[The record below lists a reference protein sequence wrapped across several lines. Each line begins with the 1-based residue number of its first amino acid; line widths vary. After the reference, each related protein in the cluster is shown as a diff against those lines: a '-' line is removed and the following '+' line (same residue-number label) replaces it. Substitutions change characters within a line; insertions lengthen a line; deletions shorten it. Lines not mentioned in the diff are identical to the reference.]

1 MPTPVAYTDL
11 FNVTLDNLAA
21 KLATITG
28 LQVVTDPRNI
38 VPPCVFIDAP
48 SFTGF
53 SRAVFDMSY
62 PVRLLTLGPSN
73 LDAQRSLMNLA
84 AKVVSAQIGVTDGR
98 PTVAIIGGSELP
110 AYDLNINVQAQS

>member
-1 MPTPVAYTDL
+1 MPQNFSDL
-11 FNVTLDNLAA
+11 FNTALTNLTTTLEGV
-21 KLATITG
+21 TG

-38 VPPCVFIDAP
+38 SPPCVFIDAP

-53 SRAVFDMSY
+53 SRAVFTLSY
-62 PVRLLTLGPSN
+62 PVRLLTLGPGN

-84 AKVVSAQIGVTDGR
+84 ALVVSANIGVTDGR
-98 PTVAIIGGSELP
+98 PTIAIIGGSELA

>member
-1 MPTPVAYTDL
+1 MPAPAVYDDL

-21 KLATITG
+21 TLSEITG
-28 LQVVTDPRNI
+28 LVCITDPRSI
-38 VPPCVFIDAP
+38 QPPCVFIDAP

-53 SRAVFDMSY
+53 SRAVFTLSY
-62 PVRLLTLGPSN
+62 PVRLLTLGPGN

-84 AKVVSAQIGVTDGR
+84 ALVVSANIGVTDGR
-98 PTVAIIGGSELP
+98 PTIAIIGGSELA